1 MLKRYFYGL
10 MNKLFLCHRINS
22 SLVVRWRWLIL
33 VTFFF
38 SHIES
43 NAQNS
48 TNYIELTAL
57 TPLVFTCN
65 TAASLEANQTLPSA
79 LMLELATKAKSCIV
93 SAKLSSYTA
102 PAGFQIPSV
111 PLALQYVYDTSP
123 ATTQISTQPINLQS
137 YDQQLFTSTKLGS
150 SYYYFY
156 SLTLKPVGYSYPPG
170 TYNFVITFTMT
181 QP

>member
-1 MLKRYFYGL
+1 MKW
-10 MNKLFLCHRINS
+10 
-22 SLVVRWRWLIL
+22 LVL
-33 VTFFF
+33 VTL
-38 SHIES
+38 SLIHIDS

-65 TAASLEANQTLPSA
+65 TAASLETSHTLPSA
-79 LMLELATKAKSCIV
+79 LMLELATKSKPCSIF
-93 SAKLSSYTA
+93 AKLSSYTA
-102 PAGFQIPSV
+102 PAGFTIPSV
-111 PLALQYVYDTSP
+111 PLSLQYVYDTSP
-123 ATTQISTQPINLQS
+123 ATTSTNTQPINLQS
-137 YDQQLFTSTKLGS
+137 YDQELFTSTKLGA

-156 SLTLKPVGYSYPPG
+156 SLTLKPLGYSYPPG